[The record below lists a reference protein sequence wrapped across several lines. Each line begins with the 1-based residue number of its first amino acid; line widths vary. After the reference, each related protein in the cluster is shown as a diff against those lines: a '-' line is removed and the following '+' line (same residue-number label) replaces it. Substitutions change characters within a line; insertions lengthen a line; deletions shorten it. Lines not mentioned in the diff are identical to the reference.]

1 MIRTSGLTRQFKVGD
16 RTVDAVRGIDLE
28 VEAGELVAL
37 LGPERRRQVDDFRML
52 TTLLRP
58 TSGSAEVVGRDVV
71 ADPAGVRQRIGAIG
85 QGNGAGHASVRDE
98 LVDQG
103 CCYGLGRAKATER
116 ANELLDALELS
127 DLATRVVRTLSGG
140 QRRRLDI
147 AMGLVH
153 RPELLF
159 LDEPSTGLDPQNR
172 ANLAEL
178 ITSLRADHGTTV
190 MLTTHYLDEADTLA
204 DRVVIVDHGLVIADD
219 TPERL
224 KAGLVGDRLEVHT
237 TSPGDAARDRRHRR
251 PARRVGARA
260 LDEGDVV
267 VARSPEVAEHVPALV
282 RACDDA
288 GATMPAAGCSAPPST
303 TSSST
308 LTGRSLRES
317 AVGDETHDD
326 ESTESDDLPG
336 GDRIMTSLL
345 ADTALVLR
353 RELRPMRRDP
363 FSVIFTMVQPLVF
376 LAFFGPLLDQVP
388 GAGGDD
394 TLQWFVPGIIVMSA
408 LFGASTTGAN
418 LQDEIMTGSYERM
431 LVTPLRRSA
440 LLLGRAAKEIVP
452 VLVQVI
458 VIVLV
463 TIPFGFDLYFPGP
476 LLGIAIV
483 AAFAIGLGSM
493 SHALALATRENQWMF
508 WAVQQTCC
516 SPCCCCPGSSCRSRT
531 PRAG

>member
-37 LGPERRRQVDDFRML
+37 LGPNGAGKSTTFRML

-85 QGNGAGHASVRDE
+85 QGNGAGHAQLVRDE

-224 KAGLVGDRLEVHT
+224 KAGLVGDRLEVHA
-237 TSPGDAARDRRHRR
+237 TSPGDATRIADI
-251 PARRVGARA
+251 VGRLVGSEHVR

-288 GATMPAAGCSAPPST
+288 GATIAGCWVQRAT
-303 TSSST
+303 LDDVFLE

-326 ESTESDDLPG
+326 ESTESDTFQEE
-336 GDRIMTSLL
+336 I
-345 ADTALVLR
+345 
-353 RELRPMRRDP
+353 
-363 FSVIFTMVQPLVF
+363 
-376 LAFFGPLLDQVP
+376 
-388 GAGGDD
+388 
-394 TLQWFVPGIIVMSA
+394 
-408 LFGASTTGAN
+408 AS
-418 LQDEIMTGSYERM
+418 
-431 LVTPLRRSA
+431 
-440 LLLGRAAKEIVP
+440 
-452 VLVQVI
+452 
-458 VIVLV
+458 
-463 TIPFGFDLYFPGP
+463 
-476 LLGIAIV
+476 
-483 AAFAIGLGSM
+483 
-493 SHALALATRENQWMF
+493 
-508 WAVQQTCC
+508 
-516 SPCCCCPGSSCRSRT
+516 
-531 PRAG
+531 